1 MSTAI
6 YARKSTESEDRQVQS
21 LEDQLRVLHQKAT
34 ASGVT
39 VSKVFTESKSA
50 KAPGERPEFERLMS
64 EVESGQIDSVLTW
77 SINRLTRNP
86 IDGGRIAYAL
96 QMGKLKAIH
105 TPDRTYTPEDSALL
119 LAVETGIATSYI
131 QDLRK
136 NVKRGMEGNALRGW
150 FPHKAPIGYKNNAE
164 TREIDPHPEDFAKV
178 RRLWDL
184 ALTGNFTLKE
194 LDTEARA
201 LKLTNSRKSKAPI
214 GRTTIYKLF
223 RNPFYLGRF
232 QHNGEWFT
240 GKHRPLVSPAEF
252 ELVQKLFKRPTTVR
266 CSREK
271 NPYSGAIKC
280 AVCGY
285 SVVLTQKTKR
295 RNNGST
301 KTYTY
306 LQCGGAGCGRQ
317 GIRFEEFENQVLGTL
332 RSVSLPPSGIDWLK
346 RAVLESFDQELPGQS
361 VSASMAE
368 ETLAEHLRRMER
380 LTLMRLDG
388 EITSTEFATLK
399 GSLSAE
405 IESAKGLV
413 QSASRTVEQALAIAS
428 RLCGTLETVARTTFD
443 KTSLSRST
451 LLDAFETV
459 QLENGKPKLAL
470 IGVLQK
476 IAAFGLLE
484 TSSQCP
490 KPGDLVP
497 ANSLWWV
504 LVDQIRNWSMEQA
517 KAEVDQN
524 MRPTGS

>member
-1 MSTAI
+1 
-6 YARKSTESEDRQVQS
+6 
-21 LEDQLRVLHQKAT
+21 
-34 ASGVT
+34 
-39 VSKVFTESKSA
+39 
-50 KAPGERPEFERLMS
+50 
-64 EVESGQIDSVLTW
+64 
-77 SINRLTRNP
+77 
-86 IDGGRIAYAL
+86 
-96 QMGKLKAIH
+96 
-105 TPDRTYTPEDSALL
+105 
-119 LAVETGIATSYI
+119 
-131 QDLRK
+131 
-136 NVKRGMEGNALRGW
+136 
-150 FPHKAPIGYKNNAE
+150 
-164 TREIDPHPEDFAKV
+164 
-178 RRLWDL
+178 
-184 ALTGNFTLKE
+184 
-194 LDTEARA
+194 
-201 LKLTNSRKSKAPI
+201 
-214 GRTTIYKLF
+214 
-223 RNPFYLGRF
+223 
-232 QHNGEWFT
+232 
-240 GKHRPLVSPAEF
+240 
-252 ELVQKLFKRPTTVR
+252 
-266 CSREK
+266 
-271 NPYSGAIKC
+271 
-280 AVCGY
+280 
-285 SVVLTQKTKR
+285 
-295 RNNGST
+295 
-301 KTYTY
+301 
-306 LQCGGAGCGRQ
+306 
-317 GIRFEEFENQVLGTL
+317 
-332 RSVSLPPSGIDWLK
+332 
-346 RAVLESFDQELPGQS
+346 
-361 VSASMAE
+361 MAE